1 MIKLELNKYVVQNM
15 KVCEAMREMGFTD
28 KEIQKYVDRQNEK
41 DRAESVENCGA
52 KMVDPQESEAQ
63 K

>member
-15 KVCEAMREMGFTD
+15 KACEAMREMGFTD

-41 DRAESVENCGA
+41 DRAESVE
-52 KMVDPQESEAQ
+52 K
-63 K
+63 